1 MFSTYRKPLPAIDI
15 AASGLR
21 DTIGLYVRPSQQERE
36 LCLEWMERFGAGD
49 LATRDYLSLS
59 DGEQRLV
66 LLVRAFVKQPALL
79 ILDEPFHGL
88 DDELTNR
95 ARSIID
101 AYMARPDRTLIMV
114 SHYDEELP
122 SCIDHRLTL
131 SRQD

>member
-1 MFSTYRKPLPAIDI
+1 MARH
-15 AASGLR
+15 
-21 DTIGLYVRPSQQERE
+21 
-36 LCLEWMERFGAGD
+36 GAGD